1 MPQVSVRLS
10 MRFHSIL
17 LVLLTVSVLAFRPA
31 QAAEEQ
37 LQQTEAGEPTFT
49 KPLYKPFIERYVL
62 DELKQLRIGQQ
73 QLEIRLT
80 EKVAGAKLEAS
91 DRAIRYTADT
101 TNNIFYIIT
110 AAATILVLFG
120 WKSVRDV
127 RSTMEDITTK
137 KVSEL
142 VEEYEKRLG
151 EIEKKMRKRSEQIL
165 TNQEQIALTN
175 NIHSLWMRAGLEK
188 SEQEKINIYDQILEL
203 RPDDVEVLTYKADAL
218 LEIGEKKW
226 ALSLADQ
233 ALEHDNEYSL
243 AYWQRACAKSEIGLV
258 DEAVEDLETAIN
270 LSDTLKEE
278 VAEEKSFK
286 NLAGNEK
293 FEQILDATY

>member
-1 MPQVSVRLS
+1 MK
-10 MRFHSIL
+10 FHCL
-17 LVLLTVSVLAFRPA
+17 LFVLLTLSCSSLFPA
-31 QAAEEQ
+31 QAADDQ
-37 LQQTEAGEPTFT
+37 PQQTEVPAPEFT
-49 KPLYKPFIERYVL
+49 KPLYTPFIERYVL

-73 QLEIRLT
+73 QLEIRVT
-80 EKVAGAKLEAS
+80 EKVAAAKLEAS

-110 AAATILVLFG
+110 AAATMLVLFG

-127 RSTMEDITTK
+127 RASMEVITTQK
-137 KVSEL
+137 ISQL
-142 VEEYEKRLG
+142 VEEYEQRLA

-233 ALEHDNEYSL
+233 ALELDNEYSL
-243 AYWQRACAKSEIGLV
+243 AYWQRACAKSETGLL

-293 FEQILDATY
+293 FEQILKAAC

>member
-1 MPQVSVRLS
+1 MKFQC
-10 MRFHSIL
+10 IL
-17 LVLLTVSVLAFRPA
+17 LLLLTVSFSTLVPA
-31 QAAEEQ
+31 QATDEQ
-37 LQQTEAGEPTFT
+37 PKQTETPEPTFT

-73 QLEIRLT
+73 QLEVRVT

-110 AAATILVLFG
+110 AAATMLVLLG

-127 RSTMEDITTK
+127 RASMEDITTQK
-137 KVSEL
+137 ISQL
-142 VEEYEKRLG
+142 VEEYEQRLG

-165 TNQEQIALTN
+165 SNQEQIALTN

-243 AYWQRACAKSEIGLV
+243 AYWQRACAKAETGLI

-270 LSDTLKEE
+270 LSDTLKKE
-278 VAEEKSFK
+278 VAGEKSFK

-293 FEQILDATY
+293 FEQILKAAG

>member
-1 MPQVSVRLS
+1 MK
-10 MRFHSIL
+10 FHSIL
-17 LVLLTVSVLAFRPA
+17 LALLTVCTLTLDPA
-31 QAAEEQ
+31 KAVEEQ
-37 LQQTEAGEPTFT
+37 TAAPEPEFT

-73 QLEIRLT
+73 ELEVRVT

-110 AAATILVLFG
+110 AAATMLVLFG

-127 RSTMEDITTK
+127 RASMEDITTK
-137 KVSEL
+137 KISEL
-142 VEEYEKRLG
+142 VEEYEKRLA

-226 ALSLADQ
+226 ALSLANQ

-243 AYWQRACAKSEIGLV
+243 AYWQRACAKSEIGFV
-258 DEAVEDLETAIN
+258 DEAVEDLETAID

-286 NLAGNEK
+286 NLAGNKK
-293 FEQILDATY
+293 FEQILNSAG

>member
-1 MPQVSVRLS
+1 MKFQC
-10 MRFHSIL
+10 IL
-17 LVLLTVSVLAFRPA
+17 LLLLTVSFSTLVPA
-31 QAAEEQ
+31 QATDEQ
-37 LQQTEAGEPTFT
+37 PKQTETAEPTFT

-73 QLEIRLT
+73 QLEVRVT

-110 AAATILVLFG
+110 AAATMLVLLG

-127 RSTMEDITTK
+127 RASMEDITTQK
-137 KVSEL
+137 ISQL
-142 VEEYEKRLG
+142 VEEYEQRLG
-151 EIEKKMRKRSEQIL
+151 EIEKKMRKRSEQIM

-243 AYWQRACAKSEIGLV
+243 AYWQRACAKAEIGLV

-278 VAEEKSFK
+278 VAGEKSFK

-293 FEQILDATY
+293 FEQILNVTV